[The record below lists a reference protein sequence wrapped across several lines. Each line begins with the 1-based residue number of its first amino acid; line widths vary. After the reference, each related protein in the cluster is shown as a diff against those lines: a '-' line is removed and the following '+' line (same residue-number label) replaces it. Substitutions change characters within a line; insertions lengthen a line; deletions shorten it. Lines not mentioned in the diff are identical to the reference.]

1 MQSRLLVLGACLA
14 ALTATGCA
22 DQQIDVGKS
31 AKLIQKAIEEEIGSD
46 VKAIKCP
53 DEVKVKAKASFTCV
67 VTGGDGTSGIA
78 TVTQT
83 DGKGAISVTAPFLNK
98 DEAELS
104 IQNDLRRRSPRAT
117 VVCPDIVILKA
128 RGTFDCAANLGEINA
143 TIAATLTDAKGAFR
157 YTVKS
162 R

>member
-1 MQSRLLVLGACLA
+1 MRSRLLALGACLA
-14 ALTATGCA
+14 GLTVTGCGE
-22 DQQIDVGKS
+22 QQIDVAKS
-31 AKLIQKAIEEEIGSD
+31 ARLIQNAIEEQIGAK

-53 DEVKVKAKASFTCV
+53 DEVAVKAKASFTCA
-67 VTGGDGTSGIA
+67 VTGGDGTTGTA

-83 DGKGAISVTAPFLNK
+83 DGKGTISVTAPFLNK

-104 IQNDLRRRSPRAT
+104 IQTDLRRRSPRAT
-117 VVCPDIVILKA
+117 VVCPDIIILKA
-128 RGTFDCAANLGEINA
+128 RGTFDCTANLGEINA
-143 TIAATLTDAKGAFR
+143 TIAATQTGAKGAFR